1 MGDLGLAA
9 KLLVLTGIVLIGMGG
24 LIWLVGKITGG
35 SGASLPGDIVF
46 QREGFTFHFPIVTCL
61 VLSAIATL
69 ILCLVSALR
78 R

>member
-35 SGASLPGDIVF
+35 SGALLPGDIVF
-46 QREGFTFHFPIVTCL
+46 RREGFTFHFPIVTCL